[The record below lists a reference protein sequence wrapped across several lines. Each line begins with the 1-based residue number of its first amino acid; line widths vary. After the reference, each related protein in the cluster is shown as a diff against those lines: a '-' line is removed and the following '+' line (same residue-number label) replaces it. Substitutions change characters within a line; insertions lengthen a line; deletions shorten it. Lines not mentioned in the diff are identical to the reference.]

1 MSLVNNLIHLLC
13 SCPKTETI
21 YHNLRRRNGNDLL
34 VFLLPK
40 PFSIM
45 KTNSTP
51 LSKLSLQQI
60 SLICVI
66 DIKITLHEF
75 VNLVTLCII
84 ISTAKHRMAKVSTLQ
99 QAGNS
104 HVCTFLQIIT
114 FRSITYCIWSI

>member
-51 LSKLSLQQI
+51 LSMLSVHQI

-66 DIKITLHEF
+66 DTIITLREF
-75 VNLVTLCII
+75 VNLVALCI
-84 ISTAKHRMAKVSTLQ
+84 ISTAKHRMAKVITLQ
-99 QAGNS
+99 QAGNL

-114 FRSITYCIWSI
+114 FRSITYCIWSN